1 MIPARIPARRGP
13 AFLRETTSHRDRWVF
28 SYTDI
33 VTILLILFVAAA
45 AHISQDRRPNPA
57 PAPAAAEAPKPA
69 AAPDS
74 LSPARDALAGRGID
88 LRMEERGLVITLPQ
102 AVLFDSGDD
111 RVRASALSLVARI
124 AEVLRGIDNKVL
136 LVGHADAKP
145 VHNRRFRNNWELSAA
160 RGMRLLETL
169 TGRFGIPEARLAV
182 ASYGAYAPTG
192 PNDTPGGRAANR
204 RVEIVILRDPSPR

>member
-1 MIPARIPARRGP
+1 MTMPARTLARRGP
-13 AFLRETTSHRDRWVF
+13 AFLRETTSQRDRWIF

-45 AHISQDRRPNPA
+45 AQVSQDRRPKPA
-57 PAPAAAEAPKPA
+57 PAPAEIPKPV
-69 AAPDS
+69 AAPDP
-74 LSPARDALAGRGID
+74 LAPARDALAGRGID

-124 AEVLRGIDNKVL
+124 ADVLRGIDNKVL
-136 LVGHADAKP
+136 LVGHADAQP
-145 VHNRRFRNNWELSAA
+145 VRNRRFRNNWELSAA

-169 TGRFGIPEARLAV
+169 TGRYQISEARLAV
-182 ASYGAYAPTG
+182 ASYGSHAPTG

-204 RVEIVILRDPSPR
+204 RVEIVILREPAPR